1 MKKKI
6 LFSLSLVLI
15 MCLSIKFHTSN
26 IVNNDILIDNIE
38 ALAGGEISFDFCI
51 YEPNICTAYENGFT
65 IKGTLQYS
73 GNV

>member
-1 MKKKI
+1 MKKI

-15 MCLSIKFHTSN
+15 MCLGVKLHTSN
-26 IVNNDILIDNIE
+26 IVNNDVLIDNIE

-51 YEPNICTAYENGFT
+51 YEPNICTVYENGFT

-73 GNV
+73 GTI